1 MTHGGTPPSVRHD
14 GGDLSGSVAVEGAGA
29 RPLSAVARAS
39 RTARLARAAVTAA
52 VVAAL
57 FTCYLFQS
65 RTIAAGPDGSSLVML
80 GWAMGHGNPLLHG
93 WWVADVTFYTTEVP
107 LYAFL
112 TLVGGLGTGL
122 IHIGGAFTYTLL
134 VLLAAAVA
142 RGPAR
147 GRAGFARS
155 LLAAGVMLAPQLG
168 SGTRTLLQGPDHTGT
183 AVPLL
188 VVLLLIDRG
197 ERRWWVSPA
206 VFLVLAWA
214 GIADALIFFIGAAPV
229 AIAALILAG
238 QGEPRR
244 EPGRTAAWRFELS
257 LALAA
262 IAAVP
267 AALAGITLIGALGG
281 WRAAALHTRLA
292 TAEMIGRN
300 LRVTGEGLLELF
312 GADPFGASSPL
323 AALFAIAHLVGLALV
338 LGAVLVTIRRFFNRQ
353 APLVE
358 AIALTAIAV
367 NIAALA
373 SGVQAVDIL
382 SARDIAPVLPLG
394 ALLAGRVFGDRLAAA
409 RPRWRRPAAGALACY
424 AAMLGYAAAQPS
436 RPASY
441 GDLAG
446 WLTAHH
452 LTAGISGYTEANILT
467 VCSGG
472 KITVRPVGPGGPGKR
487 YLVPRRWE
495 ADSAWYDP
503 AANTAD
509 FVVLA
514 DTGAANVTGPEAMAT
529 FGPPARTYRYRSYA
543 ILVWN
548 KNLLAAL
555 R

>member
-1 MTHGGTPPSVRHD
+1 V
-14 GGDLSGSVAVEGAGA
+14 AGA
-29 RPLSAVARAS
+29 EAQPGGVSSRPTPA
-39 RTARLARAAVTAA
+39 ARLAWAA
-52 VVAAL
+52 VVVAVSVAL

-65 RTIAAGPDGSSLVML
+65 RTIPAGPDGSSLVML

-93 WWVADVTFYTTEVP
+93 WWLADVTFYTTEVP

-112 TLVGGLGTGL
+112 ALVGGLGTGL
-122 IHIGGAFTYTLL
+122 IHIGGAITYTLL

-147 GRAGFARS
+147 GRAGIARA

-168 SGTRTLLQGPDHTGT
+168 NGTQTLLQGPDHTGT
-183 AVPLL
+183 AVPVL

-197 ERRWWVSPA
+197 GRRWWVPGG

-214 GIADALIFFIGAAPV
+214 GIADALIFFIGAVPV
-229 AIAALILAG
+229 AVIALIRAG
-238 QGEPRR
+238 AGALRR
-244 EPGRTAAWRFELS
+244 EPARTWRLELS

-262 IAAVP
+262 LAAVP
-267 AALAGITLIGALGG
+267 AALAGIRLIGALGG
-281 WRAAALHTRLA
+281 WEAGRLRTRFA
-292 TAEMIGRN
+292 TAEILGRN

-312 GADPFGASSPL
+312 GADPFGASS
-323 AALFAIAHLVGLALV
+323 ARAVLFAIVHLVGLVLV
-338 LGAVLVTIRRFFNRQ
+338 TGAVLVTARRFFNR
-353 APLVE
+353 ATPLVE
-358 AIALTAIAV
+358 PIALTALAV

-382 SARDIAPVLPLG
+382 STRDIAAALPLG

-409 RPRWRRPAAGALACY
+409 SPGWRRAAIGALACY

-436 RPASY
+436 QPASY
-441 GDLAG
+441 SDLAG
-446 WLTAHH
+446 WLAAHH

-467 VCSGG
+467 VQTGG
-472 KITVRPVGPGGPGKR
+472 KITVRPVAPGGPGKR
-487 YLVPRRWE
+487 YLVPRHWE
-495 ADSAWYDP
+495 ADSAWYKP
-503 AANTAD
+503 AAHTAN

-514 DTGAANVTGPEAMAT
+514 DTGAANVTGPQALAT
-529 FGPPARTYRYRSYA
+529 FGQPAHIYRYHTYT
-543 ILVWN
+543 ILIWD